1 MTFFRTLT
9 DAYLRQARA
18 HKAEAT
24 TKLEQLQRDIAE
36 LSSLSPD
43 LVEEE
48 NKATRALSEV
58 ISRIS
63 ALEDVGF
70 EMLERLVGENS
81 TKCYAAQKAL
91 SAIYLANVKD
101 FARTI

>member
-1 MTFFRTLT
+1 MNTLCDGT
-9 DAYLRQARA
+9 GSLCQARA

-58 ISRIS
+58 
-63 ALEDVGF
+63 
-70 EMLERLVGENS
+70 
-81 TKCYAAQKAL
+81 KP
-91 SAIYLANVKD
+91 
-101 FARTI
+101 